1 MPMSELEVLAH
12 IDREMLYSFVWSIP
26 LEVLAERMNVSVD
39 AIQKSCAN
47 RGIPFPDASY
57 WMKVAAGMRPAKPPL
72 TEHRPGPQGTTGT
85 PEDIVED
92 RRDEDPLGVIDRI
105 LGEGTVNLIIRVAK
119 SIVIDP
125 DADLR
130 PHLKWQRD
138 VCMSEHSLNQW
149 LSKNTLSHK
158 CLWTYTSPSSVARM
172 CAILEAMGRAAEQL
186 GGTYDENGFDIFG
199 EKVYVSFSEHLG
211 KYRKGQV
218 PARSYNGLLSMYVG
232 TSIYKDFRKKTL
244 EQDVPRAF
252 GELCVNAAYKAKAR
266 VDAREALAETR
277 ARYAEKQAS
286 VAAENERRKEFNREI
301 ERYEE
306 AIRLSEAHER
316 AERLRRYANA
326 LEAAGNTDRASWVRE
341 KADWADPVIHAA
353 DCIFGNEHTMDGSAP
368 NKKAQIPYD
377 TKGIEADAF
386 FMEPVGEPS
395 PTLEA
400 YGEVLRYSL
409 MDSHR
414 CIMKAVSQ

>member
-1 MPMSELEVLAH
+1 MSELEVLAH

-57 WMKVAAGMRPAKPPL
+57 WMKVTAGMRPAKPTL

-92 RRDEDPLGVIDRI
+92 RRAEDEDSLGVIDRI

-119 SIVIDP
+119 SIVSDP
-125 DADLR
+125 DAELR
-130 PHLKWQRD
+130 PHLRWQRD
-138 VCMSEHSLNQW
+138 VCRSERSLNKW
-149 LSKNTLSHK
+149 LSNNKLPLNY
-158 CLWTYTSPSSVARM
+158 LWAYTSPSSVARM

-199 EKVYVSFSEHLG
+199 ESINVSFSEHLG

-218 PARSYNGLLSMYVG
+218 PTRSYNGLLSMYVG
-232 TSIYKDFRKKTL
+232 TSIYKDYRKKTL

-252 GELCVNAAYKAKAR
+252 GDLCVNAAYRAKAR
-266 VDAREALAETR
+266 VDAREALVATR
-277 ARYAEKQAS
+277 ARYAAEQAS
-286 VAAENERRKEFNREI
+286 IAAENERRKEFNGEI

-306 AIRLSEAHER
+306 AIRLSEAYER
-316 AERLRRYANA
+316 AERLRRYADA
-326 LEAAGNTDRASWVRE
+326 LEAAHDIEQATWVRE
-341 KADWADPVIHAA
+341 KANWADPVTHAS
-353 DCIFGNEHTMDGSAP
+353 DSVFGNEHTTNGLAP
-368 NKKAQIPYD
+368 VKKPLIPYD

-400 YGEVLRYSL
+400 YREVLRE
-409 MDSHR
+409 SHR
-414 CIMKAVSQ
+414 SDDIL

>member
-1 MPMSELEVLAH
+1 MPMSELEVLAQ
-12 IDREMLYSFVWSIP
+12 IDREMLYSFVWSIL

-39 AIQKSCAN
+39 AIQRSCAN

-85 PEDIVED
+85 PENIVED
-92 RRDEDPLGVIDRI
+92 RRAEDEDSLGVIDRI
-105 LGEGTVNLIIRVAK
+105 LGEGTVSLIIRVAK
-119 SIVIDP
+119 GIVIDP

-138 VCMSEHSLNQW
+138 VCRSERSLDQW
-149 LSKNTLSHK
+149 FSKNTLSHK

-218 PARSYNGLLSMYVG
+218 PCRTYSGLLSMYIG

-244 EQDVPRAF
+244 EQNVSRAF
-252 GELCVNAAYKAKAR
+252 AELCVDAAYKAKAR

-286 VAAENERRKEFNREI
+286 VAAENERRKEFNKEI

-306 AIRLSEAHER
+306 ALRLSKAHER
-316 AERLRRYANA
+316 AERLRRYADA
-326 LEAAGNTDRASWVRE
+326 LEAAGDAEQATWVRE
-341 KADWADPVIHAA
+341 KADWADPVTHAA
-353 DCIFGNEHTMDGSAP
+353 DGVFGNEHTVDGSAP
-368 NKKAQIPYD
+368 NKKPQIPYD

-386 FMEPVGEPS
+386 FLEPVGEPS

-400 YGEVLRYSL
+400 YREVLRESYGL
-409 MDSHR
+409 GG
-414 CIMKAVSQ
+414 AL

>member
-12 IDREMLYSFVWSIP
+12 IDREMLYSFVWSIL

-39 AIQKSCAN
+39 AIQRSCAN

-85 PEDIVED
+85 PENIVED
-92 RRDEDPLGVIDRI
+92 RRAEDEDSLGVIDRI
-105 LGEGTVNLIIRVAK
+105 LGEGTVNLIIQVAK
-119 SIVIDP
+119 GIVIDP

-138 VCMSEHSLNQW
+138 VCRSERSLNQW
-149 LSKNTLSHK
+149 LSKNTITHN

-199 EKVYVSFSEHLG
+199 EKVHVSFSEHLG

-218 PARSYNGLLSMYVG
+218 PTRSYNGLLSMYVG

-244 EQDVPRAF
+244 EQNVPRAF
-252 GELCVNAAYKAKAR
+252 AELCIDAAYKAKAR

-286 VAAENERRKEFNREI
+286 VAAENERRKEFNKEI

-306 AIRLSEAHER
+306 ALRLSKAHER
-316 AERLRRYANA
+316 AERLRRYADA
-326 LEAAGNTDRASWVRE
+326 LEAAGDAEQATWVRE
-341 KADWADPVIHAA
+341 KADWADPVTHAA
-353 DCIFGNEHTMDGSAP
+353 DGVFGNEHTVDGSAP
-368 NKKAQIPYD
+368 NKKPQIPYD

-386 FMEPVGEPS
+386 FLEPVGEPS

-400 YGEVLRYSL
+400 YREVLRENQCL
-409 MDSHR
+409 
-414 CIMKAVSQ
+414 SQ

>member
-244 EQDVPRAF
+244 EQNVPRAF
-252 GELCVNAAYKAKAR
+252 AELCIDAAYKAKAR

>member
-12 IDREMLYSFVWSIP
+12 IDREMLYSFVWSIL

-39 AIQKSCAN
+39 AIQRSCAN
-47 RGIPFPDASY
+47 RGIPFPEASY

-72 TEHRPGPQGTTGT
+72 TKHRPGPQGTTGT
-85 PEDIVED
+85 PESIVED

-232 TSIYKDFRKKTL
+232 TSIYKDFRKKIL
-244 EQDVPRAF
+244 EQNVPRAF
-252 GELCVNAAYKAKAR
+252 AELCIDAAYKAKAR

-301 ERYEE
+301 KRYEE

-316 AERLRRYANA
+316 AERLRRYADA
-326 LEAAGNTDRASWVRE
+326 LEAVGDADRASWVRE
-341 KADWADPVIHAA
+341 KADWADPVTHAA
-353 DCIFGNEHTMDGSAP
+353 DGVFGNEHTVDGSAP
-368 NKKAQIPYD
+368 GKQPQIPYD

-386 FMEPVGEPS
+386 FLEPVGEPS
-395 PTLEA
+395 PTLNA
-400 YGEVLRYSL
+400 YREVLRKNQCL
-409 MDSHR
+409 
-414 CIMKAVSQ
+414 SQ

>member
-1 MPMSELEVLAH
+1 MSELEVLAH

-57 WMKVAAGMRPAKPPL
+57 WMKVTAGMRPAKPTL

-92 RRDEDPLGVIDRI
+92 RRAEDEDSLGVIDRI

-125 DADLR
+125 DAELR
-130 PHLKWQRD
+130 PHLRWQRD
-138 VCMSEHSLNQW
+138 VCRSERSLNKW
-149 LSKNTLSHK
+149 LSNNKLPLNY
-158 CLWTYTSPSSVARM
+158 LWAYTSPSSVARM

-199 EKVYVSFSEHLG
+199 ESINVSFSEHLG

-218 PARSYNGLLSMYVG
+218 PTRSYNGLLSMYVG
-232 TSIYKDFRKKTL
+232 TSIYKDYRKKTL

-252 GELCVNAAYKAKAR
+252 GDLCVNAAYRAKAR
-266 VDAREALAETR
+266 VDAREALVATR
-277 ARYAEKQAS
+277 ARYAAEQAS
-286 VAAENERRKEFNREI
+286 IAAENERRKEFNGEI

-306 AIRLSEAHER
+306 AIRLSEAYER
-316 AERLRRYANA
+316 AERLRRYADA
-326 LEAAGNTDRASWVRE
+326 LEAAHDIEQATWVRE
-341 KADWADPVIHAA
+341 KANWADPVTHAS
-353 DCIFGNEHTMDGSAP
+353 DSVFGNEHTTNGLAP
-368 NKKAQIPYD
+368 VKKPLIPYD

-400 YGEVLRYSL
+400 YREVLRE
-409 MDSHR
+409 SHR
-414 CIMKAVSQ
+414 SDDIL